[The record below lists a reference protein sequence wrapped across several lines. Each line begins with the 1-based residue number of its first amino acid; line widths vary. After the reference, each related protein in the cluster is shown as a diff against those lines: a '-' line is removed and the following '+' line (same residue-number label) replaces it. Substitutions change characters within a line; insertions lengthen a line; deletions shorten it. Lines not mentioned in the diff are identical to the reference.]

1 MDGPEMFRGGREGGL
16 GDREKECKGGVGRS
30 GGEGWTLK
38 KMSRH
43 PPHYICAVFS
53 ELY

>member
-16 GDREKECKGGVGRS
+16 GDREKECKGGVGGFR
-30 GGEGWTLK
+30 GGGVDSK